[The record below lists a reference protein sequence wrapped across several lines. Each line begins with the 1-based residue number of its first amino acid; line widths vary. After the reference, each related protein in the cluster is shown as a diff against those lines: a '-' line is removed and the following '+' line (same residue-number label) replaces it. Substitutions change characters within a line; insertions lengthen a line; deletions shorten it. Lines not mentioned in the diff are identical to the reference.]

1 MRLGTFELV
10 PHPDHPPLAVSRIEA
25 RIIGHDAN
33 WLQVRWRIDGSERV
47 IVPPFAG
54 KGRADGLWQATC
66 FEVFLRAPGEDAYVE
81 LNLSPSERWAAYDLS
96 GYRSGMAARPMPR
109 HPSCTLRLG
118 GRTMIF
124 DAAIPVAGL
133 PPCPWQAALTAV
145 VVEEGGRTS
154 YWALAHAPG
163 KADFH
168 HPACFALSVAAPGAA

>member
-66 FEVFLRAPGEDAYVE
+66 FEVFLRTP
-81 LNLSPSERWAAYDLS
+81 
-96 GYRSGMAARPMPR
+96 ARTPM
-109 HPSCTLRLG
+109 SN
-118 GRTMIF
+118 
-124 DAAIPVAGL
+124 
-133 PPCPWQAALTAV
+133 
-145 VVEEGGRTS
+145 
-154 YWALAHAPG
+154 
-163 KADFH
+163 
-168 HPACFALSVAAPGAA
+168 